1 MIDAVVAVFGASRPH
16 AGDPLYAQGL
26 RCGERLAQAGLAVA
40 TGGYGGLM
48 EAVSR
53 GAAEAGGRVI
63 GVTAPDVF
71 PDRPGANPFVA
82 EEISV
87 GSLALRIT
95 HLVEACDA
103 VIALPGSLGTL
114 TELMVGWNTA
124 FVARFAGAE
133 PLPIVTVG
141 PLWRDLITRLSDL
154 LDTDGSLVHT
164 AVDVDEA
171 VAVVVAK
178 LETHTRA

>member
-1 MIDAVVAVFGASRPH
+1 MIDAVVAVFGASRPQE
-16 AGDPLYAQGL
+16 GDPLYDQGL
-26 RCGERLAQAGLAVA
+26 RCGERLAQAGLTVA

-53 GAAEAGGRVI
+53 GASQAGGRVI

-87 GSLALRIT
+87 GSLASRVT

-114 TELMVGWNTA
+114 TELVVGWNTA
-124 FVARFAGAE
+124 FVARFAGAK
-133 PLPIVTVG
+133 PLPVVTVG
-141 PLWRDLITRLSDL
+141 PLWRDLIIHLSGL
-154 LDTDGSLVHT
+154 LDTDGSLVH
-164 AVDVDEA
+164 AAADVDEA
-171 VAVVVAK
+171 VAVVVAT
-178 LETHTRA
+178 LESHPRA